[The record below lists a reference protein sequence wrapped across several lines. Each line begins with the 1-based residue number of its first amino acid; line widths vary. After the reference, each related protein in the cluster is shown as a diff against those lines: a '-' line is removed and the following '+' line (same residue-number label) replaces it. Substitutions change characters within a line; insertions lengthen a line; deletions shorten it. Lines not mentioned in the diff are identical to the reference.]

1 MRVLAPLSNP
11 RERCNWAWS
20 KQSTTHFEHRPK
32 EKDKMVDFAPG
43 QVVRLLD
50 GRVATIRFVGT
61 TQFAPGEW
69 IGVELDDA
77 TGKNDGSVQGERYFE
92 CEPGYGM
99 FIRPT
104 AISAVV
110 SRGRSATTASKRDSR
125 DGKSQQQPA
134 RPGAKTTTSQSS
146 AASKRSSG
154 SGTPGVTRRTGS
166 STPPVGSPQQAR
178 NIRVRT

>member
-1 MRVLAPLSNP
+1 MA
-11 RERCNWAWS
+11 
-20 KQSTTHFEHRPK
+20 
-32 EKDKMVDFAPG
+32 DFAPG

-92 CEPGYGM
+92 CEPGFGM

-110 SRGRSATTASKRDSR
+110 SSSSRNRSSTTTSSKRDSR
-125 DGKSQQQPA
+125 DGKTQQPA
-134 RPGAKTTTSQSS
+134 RPTPGAKTTTQT
-146 AASKRSSG
+146 AAKRSSG
-154 SGTPGVTRRTGS
+154 SGTPAVTRRTGS
-166 STPPVGSPQQAR
+166 STPPVGSPQQMR
-178 NIRVRT
+178 SIRVCILHPSRSEEKEVGGRGGCRTLIGKC